1 MSPWALIAAGIL
13 GAIAGSFLNAL
24 LFRYNTGRSVLHGRS
39 GCMRCGHTLQTLD
52 LVPLASYLI
61 LAGRCRYCRSRIS
74 PQYPLVEAAAALI
87 AAALYLQNQDPFHFF
102 AALAVWMVLLFI
114 FVYDLRHK
122 IIPWSAMGLLA
133 LGALVLMWIEYRL
146 TLTGLLAG
154 VYLALPLVAFSVVSR
169 GQWMGWADGILE
181 FGLGLLLGLSAGAS
195 ALMMAFWLGAI
206 VGILLLSLPRG
217 YTPLESDPRK
227 FTKIF
232 GVSLTG
238 YTMRSEVPFA
248 PFLILGAALA
258 YFLHVDFLQIL
269 SPLF

>member
-24 LFRYNTGRSVLHGRS
+24 LFRYNTGRSVFWAHSTSLRASRS
-39 GCMRCGHTLQTLD
+39 QCMRCGHTLQALD
-52 LVPLASYLI
+52 LVPLFSYLI

-87 AAALYLQNQDPFHFF
+87 AAALYLQNQDPLHFF

-181 FGLGLLLGLSAGAS
+181 FGLGLLLGLSAGLS

-206 VGILLLSLPRG
+206 VGILLLSLPR
-217 YTPLESDPRK
+217 
-227 FTKIF
+227 
-232 GVSLTG
+232 G

>member
-1 MSPWALIAAGIL
+1 MSPWALITAGIL

-24 LFRYNTGRSVLHGRS
+24 LFRYNTRRSVFWAHSTSLRASRS
-39 GCMRCGHTLQTLD
+39 QCMRCGHTLQALD
-52 LVPLASYLI
+52 LVPLFSYLF
-61 LAGRCRYCRSRIS
+61 LRGRCRYCRSRIS

-87 AAALYLQNQDPFHFF
+87 AAALYLQNQDPLHFF

-122 IIPWSAMGLLA
+122 IIPWSAMGLLIA
-133 LGALVLMWIEYRL
+133 LALILQIFNFQFSISD
-146 TLTGLLAG
+146 LLAG
-154 VYLALPLVAFSVVSR
+154 PLLAAPLLLISLLSR
-169 GQWMGWADGILE
+169 GTWMGWADGILE

-217 YTPLESDPRK
+217 YT
-227 FTKIF
+227 
-232 GVSLTG
+232 
-238 YTMRSEVPFA
+238 MRSEVPFA
-248 PFLILGAALA
+248 PFLVLGAALA